1 MKRLFFQLHLWLSI
15 PAGIIISLICFSGAM
30 LVFEKEITA
39 LLQHDLRKA
48 DQSAGSPL
56 PISDILDTVGRTL
69 PEGVEVTGVEISP
82 DPAIAYSVNLS
93 YPNRASLW
101 VDQYTGNINGPGK
114 RPAFFRL
121 MFEMHRWLLDS
132 KRPAD
137 GSIWWGKT
145 IVGIATLAMLI
156 ILATGLLLWWPRS
169 RKTLHRSLSIPL
181 RKGWP
186 KFWLGL
192 HDAAGAYAALF
203 LIAMA
208 VTGLTWSFRW
218 YNDGFYRLF
227 GVAKTESARKHG
239 GGKAEAKEISYIQWQ
254 TVYDLLAAANE
265 GRTISISD
273 GKASV
278 QLKNSINS
286 RAADKYTFNPRNGE
300 ITGSEPYAALQKSSK
315 MRGIIY
321 SVHTGSWGGIITRIL
336 AFLAAITG
344 AILPVTGYYLWL
356 RRILRHKHT
365 GVSPRSNGGGHGGM
379 S

>member
-1 MKRLFFQLHLWLSI
+1 
-15 PAGIIISLICFSGAM
+15 
-30 LVFEKEITA
+30 
-39 LLQHDLRKA
+39 
-48 DQSAGSPL
+48 
-56 PISDILDTVGRTL
+56 
-69 PEGVEVTGVEISP
+69 
-82 DPAIAYSVNLS
+82 
-93 YPNRASLW
+93 
-101 VDQYTGNINGPGK
+101 
-114 RPAFFRL
+114 
-121 MFEMHRWLLDS
+121 
-132 KRPAD
+132 
-137 GSIWWGKT
+137 
-145 IVGIATLAMLI
+145 MLI

-169 RKTLHRSLSIPL
+169 RKALHRSLSIPL

-227 GVAKTESARKHG
+227 GVTKTESARKHG
-239 GGKAEAKEISYIQWQ
+239 GGKAEAKEISYTHWQ
-254 TVYDLLAAANE
+254 TVYDTLAAANE
-265 GRTISISD
+265 GCTINISD

-286 RAADKYTFNPRNGE
+286 RAADKYMFNPRNGE
-300 ITGSEPYAALQKSSK
+300 ITGSEPYAALQESSK
-315 MRGIIY
+315 IRGIIY

-336 AFLAAITG
+336 AFLVAMTG
-344 AILPVTGYYLWL
+344 ASLPVTGYYLWL

-365 GVSPRSNGGGHGGM
+365 GVSPRSNGGGRGGT